1 MVAPVSVTL
10 LADLSAQPADSS
22 VEPTVGEVVTAAAV
36 PLEPIPITRTSVRL
50 TSRIARIRWS
60 GLGGSLL
67 AAVNDMRGLLLGLL
81 LSCQHGVRAGPSTG
95 RFDRGDEGGIASEV
109 PRRWRSSAILRSK
122 RASAVGVVDPATGR
136 SQFEG
141 PQGLTGGC
149 TVPPMT
155 CAGVWTATRPA
166 ATSPCRK
173 SSSAVNLLG
182 VMAWAPHCAQRRWKT
197 NCTQPP
203 PLASAFCTYS
213 SRVESLVAFLGLG
226 GVRVAYGSSGGMVSA

>member
-50 TSRIARIRWS
+50 TSRIARIRCS
-60 GLGGSLL
+60 GMGGSLL

-81 LSCQHGVRAGPSTG
+81 PSCQHGVRAGPSTG

-155 CAGVWTATRPA
+155 CAGLDRHAAGGNLALQEIQQRGELARGDGIGAALLAETVEDELHPATA
-166 ATSPCRK
+166 
-173 SSSAVNLLG
+173 VGLG
-182 VMAWAPHCAQRRWKT
+182 VLH
-197 NCTQPP
+197 
-203 PLASAFCTYS
+203 
-213 SRVESLVAFLGLG
+213 
-226 GVRVAYGSSGGMVSA
+226 

>member
-50 TSRIARIRWS
+50 TSRIARIRCS
-60 GLGGSLL
+60 GMGGSLL
-67 AAVNDMRGLLLGLL
+67 ADVNDMRGLLLGLL
-81 LSCQHGVRAGPSTG
+81 
-95 RFDRGDEGGIASEV
+95 
-109 PRRWRSSAILRSK
+109 
-122 RASAVGVVDPATGR
+122 
-136 SQFEG
+136 
-141 PQGLTGGC
+141 
-149 TVPPMT
+149 
-155 CAGVWTATRPA
+155 
-166 ATSPCRK
+166 
-173 SSSAVNLLG
+173 
-182 VMAWAPHCAQRRWKT
+182 PHCSQRRWKT

-226 GVRVAYGSSGGMVSA
+226 GVRVAYGPSGGMVSA